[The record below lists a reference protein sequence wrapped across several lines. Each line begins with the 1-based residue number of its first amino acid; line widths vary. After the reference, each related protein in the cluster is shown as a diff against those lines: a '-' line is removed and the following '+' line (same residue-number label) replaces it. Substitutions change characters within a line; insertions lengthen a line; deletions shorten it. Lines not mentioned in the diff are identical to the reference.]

1 MTRLEKAKPMAS
13 PIQGIVAREEGG
25 KPISIWEKMVF
36 VFVFFFDFVFGPVRI
51 LLGQSRGR
59 SPGQRKPRT

>member
-25 KPISIWEKMVF
+25 KPISIWEKVVF
-36 VFVFFFDFVFGPVRI
+36 VFVFVFVFGPVRI